1 MLNFIAYIDPGS
13 GLMLV
18 QIITAAVCGLA
29 LSLRKV
35 RGWIA
40 GVFVRKKDKPE

>member
-1 MLNFIAYIDPGS
+1 MSFLAYIDPGS

-18 QIITAAVCGLA
+18 QIITAAFCGLA

-35 RGWIA
+35 RGWLKA
-40 GVFVRKKDKPE
+40 LFVRRKDK